1 MKYLRNYN
9 NRTEFESEMY
19 ENKPFVTYVGSENS
33 LYYSGN
39 SINIPDS
46 LKQKVRALWIVDGK
60 SNEDLDRDT
69 IKDMSG
75 NGHDLKLSG
84 FSFNKNSGYGKY
96 ETDFNDW
103 TLNYSVLNKQI
114 VTFNRS
120 NIQGVFFCNIPNS
133 YKVDIP
139 SFKVNVDFTVSTN
152 NSPAYYYWNED
163 GTREFIYLTKG
174 INILPIN
181 YASKSNDSH
190 LTGSGFHDSFCDSV
204 IIEQIPEYQGAVV
217 TDGVDDII
225 QSNDS
230 IKDILSNSNKITVL
244 SMIRQLDRGNQS
256 IIRTNFIGMAGS
268 NSDTWVNNLTSEIGT
283 TGIYGYSVSDLNNSF
298 PSVISN
304 ILGDDHL
311 YTVDSKIDHSVLP
324 NFTVNGFVRTGDH
337 IDSVSSVAWYWTL
350 IANDVLTKDEIEL
363 LISYYDLDRW
373 IRPIAYYNPKRQG
386 LTNDNHTE
394 FNDKLL
400 DLSGNG
406 RDLTLYNFSYDLGSG
421 INKYPVSFG
430 KNKTWND
437 IPKNFTVEYT
447 GSEAHITHAN
457 HAGNGLFFHYVYQSG
472 KLTNIKE
479 IPSFRIR
486 ISGLE
491 NGSKFVY
498 RYLATENAVKE
509 TLLRLGN
516 GIHDLPK
523 SFTPTSNLVGD
534 VWVGSTISSTD
545 DGTIE
550 FDCDIKLDILPEI
563 EGALVFDGIDD
574 YAQYQGELGL
584 KDYTVIV
591 DREYQESIATQV
603 PIVSH
608 ISSSGSVNTPFLIEH
623 LGLSKI
629 LAPHSYGKYTEV
641 GELNISR
648 FTSYQSTYK
657 YNGTDITKG
666 TSTNTGN
673 GLTIGRFGN
682 ERQYAMICLYSMLI
696 YPYSMSK
703 FLMNRQLEK
712 YNLNKLI

>member
-1 MKYLRNYN
+1 MKYLNYYKD
-9 NRTEFESEMY
+9 RTEIKSEMY
-19 ENKPFVTYVGSENS
+19 DNKPFVTYVEKDNTVFYDKNS
-33 LYYSGN
+33 VK
-39 SINIPDS
+39 IPDS
-46 LKQKVRALWIVDGK
+46 LKSKIRALWIADGK
-60 SNEDLDRDT
+60 SNEDSDRNIIVDR
-69 IKDMSG
+69 SG
-75 NGHDLKLSG
+75 NGHNLELSG
-84 FSFNKNSGYGKY
+84 FSFSKNSGYGKY
-96 ETDFNDW
+96 SIAFKDFPYEEEIINISDSKVVFNSGGQ
-103 TLNYSVLNKQI
+103 LLLPYPSMNK
-114 VTFNRS
+114 
-120 NIQGVFFCNIPNS
+120 
-133 YKVDIP
+133 DIP
-139 SFKVNVDFTVSTN
+139 SFRIKVSGLSQTYHLR
-152 NSPAYYYWNED
+152 YYYRSSDGVQHSIDMAKDGYYDLPICYNIQNSSD
-163 GTREFIYLTKG
+163 GT
-174 INILPIN
+174 NC
-181 YASKSNDSH
+181 
-190 LTGSGFHDSFCDSV
+190 GFANNGTDV
-204 IIEQIPEYQGAVV
+204 VTIEQIPEYQGAVV

-225 QSNDS
+225 KSSNTISEILGDS
-230 IKDILSNSNKITVL
+230 SKCTVL
-244 SMIRQLDRGNQS
+244 SMMVNLDNR
-256 IIRTNFIGMAGS
+256 IS
-268 NSDTWVNNLTSEIGT
+268 NSVNILGSRYLRSLIGENRSGKY
-283 TGIYGYSVSDLNNSF
+283 GIFGYSSSNINTLGTIE
-298 PSVISN
+298 VINN
-304 ILGDDHL
+304 ILGDSNDYLASYVSAGNVQDYFFVDGHL
-311 YTVDSKIDHSVLP
+311 TLSGDPLQ
-324 NFTVNGFVRTGDH
+324 VRNK
-337 IDSVSSVAWYWTL
+337 AWYWSL
-350 IANDVLTKDEIEL
+350 IANDELTNNEINL
-363 LISYYDLDRW
+363 LIQYYDLDRW

-498 RYLATENAVKE
+498 KYLATENAVKE

>member
-1 MKYLRNYN
+1 MKYLNYYKD
-9 NRTEFESEMY
+9 RTEIKSEMY
-19 ENKPFVTYVGSENS
+19 DNKPFVTYVEKDNTVFYDKNS
-33 LYYSGN
+33 VK
-39 SINIPDS
+39 IPDS
-46 LKQKVRALWIVDGK
+46 LKSKIRALWIADGK
-60 SNEDLDRDT
+60 SNEDSDRNIIVDR
-69 IKDMSG
+69 SG
-75 NGHDLKLSG
+75 NGHNLELSG
-84 FSFNKNSGYGKY
+84 FSFSKNSGYGKY
-96 ETDFNDW
+96 SIAFKDFPYEEEIINISDSKVVFNSGGQ
-103 TLNYSVLNKQI
+103 LLLPYPSMNK
-114 VTFNRS
+114 
-120 NIQGVFFCNIPNS
+120 
-133 YKVDIP
+133 DIP
-139 SFKVNVDFTVSTN
+139 SFRIKVSGLSQTYHFR
-152 NSPAYYYWNED
+152 YYYRSSDGVQHSIDMAKDGYYDLPICYNIQNSSD
-163 GTREFIYLTKG
+163 GT
-174 INILPIN
+174 NC
-181 YASKSNDSH
+181 
-190 LTGSGFHDSFCDSV
+190 GFGNNGTDV
-204 IIEQIPEYQGAVV
+204 VTIEQIPEYQGAVV

-225 QSNDS
+225 KSSNTISEILGDS
-230 IKDILSNSNKITVL
+230 SKCTVL
-244 SMIRQLDRGNQS
+244 SMMVNLDNR
-256 IIRTNFIGMAGS
+256 IS
-268 NSDTWVNNLTSEIGT
+268 NSVNILGSRYLRSLIGENRSGKY
-283 TGIYGYSVSDLNNSF
+283 GIFGYSSSNINTLGTIE
-298 PSVISN
+298 VINN
-304 ILGDDHL
+304 ILGDSNDYLASYVSAGNVQDYFFVDGHL
-311 YTVDSKIDHSVLP
+311 TLSGDPLQ
-324 NFTVNGFVRTGDH
+324 VRNK
-337 IDSVSSVAWYWTL
+337 AWYWSL
-350 IANDVLTKDEIEL
+350 IANDELTNNEINL
-363 LISYYDLDRW
+363 LIQYYDLDRW

>member
-46 LKQKVRALWIVDGK
+46 LKQKVRALWIADGK

-69 IKDMSG
+69 IKDLSG

-114 VTFNRS
+114 VTFNRF

-230 IKDILSNSNKITVL
+230 IKDILSNSDKITVL

-268 NSDTWVNNLTSEIGT
+268 NSDTWVNNLTSEMGT
-283 TGIYGYSVSDLNNSF
+283 TGIYGYSVSDLNNSS
-298 PSVISN
+298 PSIISN

-421 INKYPVSFG
+421 INKYSVSFG
-430 KNKTWND
+430 KK
-437 IPKNFTVEYT
+437 
-447 GSEAHITHAN
+447 
-457 HAGNGLFFHYVYQSG
+457 
-472 KLTNIKE
+472 
-479 IPSFRIR
+479 
-486 ISGLE
+486 
-491 NGSKFVY
+491 
-498 RYLATENAVKE
+498 
-509 TLLRLGN
+509 
-516 GIHDLPK
+516 
-523 SFTPTSNLVGD
+523 
-534 VWVGSTISSTD
+534 
-545 DGTIE
+545 
-550 FDCDIKLDILPEI
+550 IKLGMIFQRIL
-563 EGALVFDGIDD
+563 L
-574 YAQYQGELGL
+574 
-584 KDYTVIV
+584 
-591 DREYQESIATQV
+591 
-603 PIVSH
+603 
-608 ISSSGSVNTPFLIEH
+608 
-623 LGLSKI
+623 
-629 LAPHSYGKYTEV
+629 
-641 GELNISR
+641 
-648 FTSYQSTYK
+648 
-657 YNGTDITKG
+657 
-666 TSTNTGN
+666 
-673 GLTIGRFGN
+673 
-682 ERQYAMICLYSMLI
+682 
-696 YPYSMSK
+696 
-703 FLMNRQLEK
+703 
-712 YNLNKLI
+712 